1 MAMKPGSGAA
11 AMLPFR
17 FGQNSWE
24 TVRLAVCDSGFSL
37 GRLASRNQHRSP
49 ARAGSA

>member
-11 AMLPFR
+11 AMLPFSFR
-17 FGQNSWE
+17 QNSWE
-24 TVRLAVCDSGFSL
+24 PTRLAVCDSGFPL

-49 ARAGSA
+49 ARASSA